1 MLSSGPQRRS
11 DVGRLNVST
20 CPAACRGTSGE
31 PRRGGGAACCP
42 ADASCARQH
51 ILRREGTMRT
61 TRIASFLG
69 AVTVVAGTWM
79 VSTPPAFAAA
89 DPCVKDAKAAG
100 VHKKA
105 AKEACGDAS
114 TGDVATCADL
124 ISQKAKAPVKD

>member
-1 MLSSGPQRRS
+1 
-11 DVGRLNVST
+11 
-20 CPAACRGTSGE
+20 
-31 PRRGGGAACCP
+31 
-42 ADASCARQH
+42 
-51 ILRREGTMRT
+51 MRT

-105 AKEACGDAS
+105 AKEACGDAG
-114 TGDVATCADL
+114 TGDVAKCAEL
-124 ISQKAKAPVKD
+124 ISQKAKAPVKDDKDKAEEICKSAAGAADAPGDGSTDGPMKP